1 MKYQKIPKK
10 YLEDIFKKTN
20 RQSNGKAQEQTTTKW
35 SKNTTQKIEVHV
47 TQSHLDPK
55 DLNSDISEE

>member
-10 YLEDIFKKTN
+10 YLENICKKTN
-20 RQSNGKAQEQTTTKW
+20 RQSNGKTQEQTITKW

-47 TQSHLDPK
+47 TQSHLKPK
-55 DLNSDISEE
+55 EVKSDISEE